1 MANKKKNSKA
11 KASNAKPSQSIRGEN
26 TMNKNAPMMKSNAM
40 GYMPNDTP
48 PMGRTIL
55 LGFQHVLTMFPA
67 TVFVAAFCGFHVGTV
82 LFASGVSTIVALV
95 LSKRGIGTFIPLFY
109 GSSFSYIAAY
119 LGIIQAATGQ
129 PYANF
134 SGPVPDEVLSLM
146 QAGIVV
152 TGLINI
158 AVGFI
163 IRAVGKENLD
173 KVLPPVVTGSVAA
186 IIGFGLAFAAVGNLA
201 SNNFLVALITLVV
214 TILFSVYLQNKGFIG
229 MLPVL
234 LGAVAGYVIS
244 AIVAPGSVS
253 FAAVGAAPLLQVP
266 HLTFPSFSG
275 PLVGTAI
282 VSISIMAIATIPE
295 STAHL
300 YQMSLYIDRYAEE
313 TGREKTNLDKNVGFN
328 LVLDGIGDFLNG
340 LFGAT
345 AGTNYGENNSL
356 MAITRNYSGPALIAA
371 GVIAILLGF
380 SGQLAALVNSVPLAV
395 SGGLAVYLFGV
406 IGMQGIAL
414 MQEHKVSMFDPR
426 NLAVGAVIMVIGIG
440 GNIGYPGGFL
450 PITGVP
456 LFPGGLPAI
465 ATAAVLG
472 ILINAIFLVF
482 KPSES

>member
-1 MANKKKNSKA
+1 MKANSK
-11 KASNAKPSQSIRGEN
+11 I
-26 TMNKNAPMMKSNAM
+26 M
-40 GYMPNDTP
+40 GYMPNDMP
-48 PMGRTIL
+48 PMGQLIL

-67 TVFVAAFCGFHVGTV
+67 TVFVAAFCGFHIGTV

-95 LSKRGIGTFIPLFY
+95 LSRRGIGTFIPLFY

-119 LGIIQAATGQ
+119 LGIIQAATGS

-134 SGPVPDEVLSLM
+134 SGPVSDDVLSLM

-163 IRAVGKENLD
+163 IRAVGKDNLD

-214 TILFSVYLQNKGFIG
+214 TICFSVYLQNRGFIG
-229 MLPVL
+229 MLPIL
-234 LGAVAGYVIS
+234 LGAVAGYIVS
-244 AIVAPGSVS
+244 ALVAPGSVS
-253 FAAVGAAPLLQVP
+253 FAGVVEAPLLELP

-275 PLVGTAI
+275 PLVVTAI

-313 TGREKTNLDKNVGFN
+313 TGQEKTYLDKNIGFN

-380 SGQLAALVNSVPLAV
+380 VGKLSALVNSVPLAV

-450 PITGVP
+450 PIPVPGV
-456 LFPGGLPAI
+456 FPNGLPAI

-482 KPSES
+482 KPAETGMAEKAMAAADD

>member
-1 MANKKKNSKA
+1 MAKA
-11 KASNAKPSQSIRGEN
+11 KTTKKSQPKKTSSTKSKTAKGE
-26 TMNKNAPMMKSNAM
+26 TAMTKSNAM
-40 GYMPNDTP
+40 GYMPNDSP
-48 PMGRTIL
+48 PMGQMIL

-95 LSKRGIGTFIPLFY
+95 LSRRGIGNFIPLFY

-119 LGIIQAATGQ
+119 QGISAAVTGTAYV
-129 PYANF
+129 PF
-134 SGPVPDEVLSLM
+134 SGPLPNEVLSVM

-163 IRAVGKENLD
+163 IRSIGKEGVD

-186 IIGFGLAFAAVGNLA
+186 IIGFGLAKAAVTDLS
-201 SNNFLVALITLVV
+201 SNNFLVAFITLIL
-214 TILFSVYLQNKGFIG
+214 TIMFSVYLQNKGFVG

-234 LGAVAGYVIS
+234 LGGIGGY
-244 AIVAPGSVS
+244 IVSGLIAPGSVN
-253 FAAVGAAPLLQVP
+253 LQPVADASLFQLP
-266 HLTFPSFSG
+266 NFTFPSFSG
-275 PLVGTAI
+275 PLMVTAV

-313 TGREKTNLDKNVGFN
+313 TGREKIHLDEKIGFN
-328 LVLDGIGDFLNG
+328 LMLDGLGDFLNG
-340 LFGAT
+340 LVGAT

-371 GVIAILLGF
+371 GVISMLLGF

-414 MQEHKVSMFDPR
+414 MQEHNVSMFNPR
-426 NLAVGAVIMVIGIG
+426 NLAIGAVIMVVGIG
-440 GNIGYPGGFL
+440 GNIAYPNGLL
-450 PITGVP
+450 PIVVPGV
-456 LFPGGLPAI
+456 FPSGLPAI

-472 ILINAIFLVF
+472 ILLNATFLIF
-482 KPSES
+482 KPPAET